1 MSKVKQHRDEGMT
14 LPELLISVVLTGVL
28 IASLSMSIT
37 VIYRQS
43 DNTSGRTNNARSEQN
58 VNIWMPTDLSS
69 AEIVST
75 DPAASPC
82 APSCPA
88 GADVGGTNALM
99 LTWKG
104 TVPGAGGVAVPTET
118 KVSYRYVLVGI
129 EYQMI
134 RVECTTVGIPPGP
147 PTCEKN
153 VVLHDLDPPP
163 IGVPYIVGVTPPT
176 WIMTVSQ
183 ALDPGDTTG
192 STPAPVDDPTYKSKN
207 GQRVVVTI
215 NGGGD
220 VEGAGGGKNQIS
232 LSAGGTERNPNLAT
246 NSVSFNQ
253 TLTAA
258 RTRCGGNFG
267 MVIDISGSINRADPT
282 NMATVRAAITSMI
295 DTFAGTPVKL
305 ELTKFGWV
313 GAVLGAGA
321 SGARY
326 FDMLKES
333 DVSDLKVYVNGGT
346 TSTGQTVAKI
356 DSVND
361 ATNWEDGLY
370 RAFRNTDGTIQA
382 SLPSKVIFFTD
393 GVPSYDRLGGVA
405 GQSGSTA
412 SPPGASFPDDT
423 GLTTPNGSGYY
434 QRSWNRANRIAREFG
449 VQVDYIGV
457 FVGSDTTASSNW
469 TDINAGYHLTDW
481 KRWYH
486 DVWEKGYHDDYQRAN
501 NVVFQQ
507 GYHLD
512 YQRANNVV
520 YQQGYH
526 LDYQRANNVGYQLAT
541 TGAITFQRYSSGSWG
556 VESYTNYLSKNTT
569 PDETDNHRI
578 KIVAGALTGWVNITA
593 AQYDA
598 SNTASGPAD
607 GVQTIVA
614 GGSQTP
620 WTNITVGAY
629 NLSNTTANDGTDG
642 FQTAINPTSP
652 YTLWQNTTQGAYNV
666 GNTTTASTDG
676 WKVILSGASQTPWT
690 LITPAEYNLTNTTAS
705 DGTDGYQAITV
716 TSAPYSLWQNSTE
729 GAYNTGNLDSGTAD
743 GWKTITSGAS
753 QTPWTGGYTQA
764 SYNKSNTTADST
776 DGWRTTPVY
785 TAPYSNWEASN
796 QAAYNAGFPGNPSG
810 WRTYPSY
817 TLPFSASQ
825 NTDEASYI
833 GGKTAIDPTNNSD
846 GWSATKVYV
855 PPYTGYDATRTY
867 SKTNRQIL
875 GDLIDPA
882 GLVDPIKDGTGAVIN
897 AEVANMY
904 TTTAWADIQEALKAI
919 ALGQCGGT
927 LTLQTRVNGTTPA
940 NDTFTYNNTL
950 NSTKVETSG
959 SKRSGT
965 FDFAIPSGQ
974 SITAEIQQQRTTVGV
989 EHYAP
994 GSPAWTCKA
1003 GGVPVTP
1010 TIVDVPG
1017 PWDTIRLN
1025 IAANQAVSCIQNV
1038 TFTP

>member
-1 MSKVKQHRDEGMT
+1 MSRVKQHRDSGMT
-14 LPELLISVVLTGVL
+14 LPELLISVALTGIL

-58 VNIWMPTDLSS
+58 VNVWMPADLAS
-69 AEIVST
+69 AESVST

-82 APSCPA
+82 APNCPA

-104 TVPGAGGVAVPTET
+104 TVPGSGGTSVPTET

-134 RVECTTVGIPPGP
+134 RVECTTVNGGL

-153 VVLHDLDPPP
+153 IVLHDLDAPP
-163 IGVPYIVGVTPPT
+163 IGTPYIVGVTKPT
-176 WIMTVSQ
+176 WIMVVSQ

-192 STPAPVDDPTYKSKN
+192 STPAPVDDPTFKSKN

-220 VEGAGGGKNQIS
+220 VAGSGGGKNQIS
-232 LSAGGTERNPNLAT
+232 LSAGGTERKPDLAT

-282 NMATVRAAITSMI
+282 NMTTVRAAITSMI

-313 GAVLGAGA
+313 GAVLGGVAPTG
-321 SGARY
+321 SRY
-326 FDMLKES
+326 FDMLKET
-333 DVSDLKVYVNGGT
+333 DVSDLKVFVNGGT
-346 TSTGQTVAKI
+346 TSTGVVAQKI

-361 ATNWEDGLY
+361 ATNWEDALY
-370 RAFRNTDGTIQA
+370 RAFRNSDGTIQA

-393 GVPSYDRLGGVA
+393 GIPSYDRLGGVA

-412 SPPGASFPDDT
+412 LPAGVSFPDDT
-423 GLTTPNGSGYY
+423 GLQTPNGTGYF

-457 FVGSDTTASSNW
+457 FVGSDTTLSSNW
-469 TDINAGYHLTDW
+469 TDVNAGYHLIDW
-481 KRWYH
+481 LKWYH

-501 NVVFQQ
+501 NLVFQQ

-512 YQRANNVV
+512 YQRANNVI

-526 LDYQRANNVGYQLAT
+526 LDYQIAS
-541 TGAITFQRYSSGSWG
+541 TGAVTEQRVSGNWQA
-556 VESYTNYLSKNTT
+556 ESLTNYLNNNTNNGT
-569 PDETDNHRI
+569 SDNHRLRI
-578 KIVAGALTGWVNITA
+578 PNGAVLGGWTTITL
-593 AQYDA
+593 AQYNA
-598 SNTASGPAD
+598 SNVTASDGTD
-607 GVQTIVA
+607 GVQIANSFTSPYSLWQSTTQALYNAGNTNNTSADGWKITLSVA
-614 GGSQTP
+614 SQTP
-620 WTNITVGAY
+620 WTAITSTEY
-629 NLSNTTANDGTDG
+629 TNSNTTANDGTDG
-642 FQTAINPTSP
+642 YQSVI
-652 YTLWQNTTQGAYNV
+652 NTT
-666 GNTTTASTDG
+666 
-676 WKVILSGASQTPWT
+676 
-690 LITPAEYNLTNTTAS
+690 
-705 DGTDGYQAITV
+705 
-716 TSAPYSLWQNSTE
+716 APYSLWQTAASE
-729 GAYNTGNLDSGTAD
+729 AAYNTGNVDSTSTD
-743 GWKTITSGAS
+743 GWRTTYAGGAAS
-753 QTPWTGGYTQA
+753 WVGGYTLA
-764 SYNKSNTTADST
+764 SYNKSNTTPGTDST
-776 DGWRTTPVY
+776 DGWRIAPSY
-785 TAPYSNWEASN
+785 TAPYSSWEAST
-796 QAAYNAGFPGNPSG
+796 QAAYNAGVGGNPSG
-810 WRTYPSY
+810 WRTYRSY
-817 TLPFSASQ
+817 TAPFSSSEVS
-825 NTDEASYI
+825 DEASYVA
-833 GGKTAIDPTNNSD
+833 GKTAIDPTNNSD
-846 GWSATKVYV
+846 GWTATKVYV

-875 GDLIDPA
+875 GDLIDPS
-882 GLVDPIKDGTGAVIN
+882 GIVDPIKDAGGNVIN

-904 TTTAWADIQEALKAI
+904 TTTAWSDVQAALKAI

-927 LTLQTRVNGTTPA
+927 VTLQTRVGGTTPA
-940 NDTFTYNNTL
+940 NDTFTYKNTL
-950 NSTKVETSG
+950 DNTKVETSG

-965 FDFAIPSGQ
+965 FDFAIPSGG
-974 SITAEIQQQRTTVGV
+974 SITAEIQQNQTTTLDD
-989 EHYAP
+989 HYTP
-994 GSPAWTCKA
+994 SSPAWTCKA
-1003 GGVPVTP
+1003 GGVAITP

-1017 PWDTIRLN
+1017 PWDTIRLSVG
-1025 IAANQAVSCIQNV
+1025 ANQAVSCIQNV